1 MRARDSQRIQELF
14 HQAAE
19 LPAGER
25 GDFLAAACAED
36 DALREDVLRL
46 LKADEAAAESDA
58 WQRPAIDHEAR
69 AQNAADLMIGE
80 IIGPYRLIELIGSG
94 GMGKV
99 YRAARVDAQFDKA
112 VAVKLIRTGFDAGT
126 IAARFR
132 TERQILANLEHPC
145 IARLL
150 DGGVTVDGSPY
161 LIMEYVQ
168 GESPGEY
175 CKRHEITLR
184 RRLELFQQ
192 ICGAVH
198 YAHQRMVV
206 HRDLKPGNILVTA
219 EGVPKLLDFGI
230 AKMLSAEPGQD
241 SAPTEPSLRMMTLRY
256 ASPEQVNGE
265 SITTASDIY
274 SLGVI
279 LYELLTERSPYRN
292 PQAPTL
298 EVMRAVAEENP
309 PRPSTYAH
317 ELTGDLDNIV
327 LKALKKNP
335 VERFGSAAQFSDDIE
350 WYLTGR
356 PVLAHGDSISYVT
369 AKFIR
374 RHKAAAAAAV
384 LAVAMLAV
392 GLLMVNQARARAE
405 ARFNDVRE
413 LAHSV
418 LYDYHDA
425 IQRLPGSTP
434 VRAMLVKDA
443 SRYLDKLSAQADTP
457 DLKREIVESYVRLSK
472 VQGETYGSNLGDT
485 AGAIRSAEKA
495 VAVAEELLSSDSS
508 NKSLLAAADAF
519 SVRASLLFS
528 SGKLDGTAK
537 LYERAISLRRKVAAS
552 APDDIPNGIALTSL
566 LSHQGDLYGGMGLQ
580 NLGKTQ
586 QATEFYREADT
597 VIAGLGARFPGNTEI
612 ARGRFT
618 VLLSLGAAEMGQGH
632 SEQARRILEQAIAE
646 IGKVVQSS
654 PEDSDARFE
663 LANAETRLG
672 MSFVDA
678 RKGAEAV
685 PHMKNSV
692 DAISSLLKS
701 DPSNA
706 LYKRSLGVAETQLA
720 AALRAAGNL
729 DAALEQNR
737 NALALA
743 TALSKVDAAN
753 SDYQADVG
761 IDERKLADAL
771 LARGEAP
778 QAVGAAKDAENVLC
792 AHAGQ
797 GSTYLTANCDRAL
810 ATEGNAQLAVGRAKQ
825 AAEALR
831 TAEALAAANLAKDP
845 VNAIYRSDLA
855 RAQSALALALERS
868 DRAAEAQAAHE
879 RATQNWAALRTAG
892 ALTAEDA
899 WRATEADRLFS
910 AASNTDKHR

>member
-1 MRARDSQRIQELF
+1 MNASDSQRIQELF

-19 LPAGER
+19 LPTGER
-25 GDFLAAACAED
+25 SDFLAAACAED
-36 DALREDVLRL
+36 DAVREDVLRL

-69 AQNAADLMIGE
+69 AQNAADLIIGE
-80 IIGPYRLIELIGSG
+80 IVGPYRLIELIGSG

-99 YRAARVDAQFDKA
+99 YRAVRVDAQYDKA
-112 VAVKLIRTGFDAGT
+112 VAVKLIRAGFDAGT

-150 DGGVTVDGSPY
+150 DGGVTADGSPY

-184 RRLELFQQ
+184 PRLDLFRQ

-230 AKMLSAEPGQD
+230 AKMLSAEPDQD
-241 SAPTEPSLRMMTLRY
+241 SPPTEPGLRMMTLRY

-292 PQAPTL
+292 PRAPTL
-298 EVMRAVAEENP
+298 EAMRAVSEENP
-309 PRPSTYAH
+309 PRPSIYAR

-335 VERFGSAAQFSDDIE
+335 AERYGSADQFADDIE
-350 WYLTGR
+350 LYLTGR
-356 PVLAHGDSISYVT
+356 PVLAHGDSISYVA

-384 LAVAMLAV
+384 LAVAMLVA
-392 GLLMVNQARARAE
+392 GLVMVNQARARAE

-425 IQRLPGSTP
+425 IERLPGSTP

-443 SRYLDKLSAQADTP
+443 SRYLEKLSAQADTP

-472 VQGETYGSNLGDT
+472 VQGDTYGSNLGDT
-485 AGAIRSAEKA
+485 AGAVRSADKA

-508 NKSLLAAADAF
+508 NKSLVAAADAF

-528 SGKLDGTAK
+528 SGKLEETAK
-537 LYERAISLRRKVAAS
+537 LYERAIGLRRKVAAS
-552 APDDIPNGIALTSL
+552 APDDVDNGIALTSL
-566 LSHQGDLYGGMGLQ
+566 LKHLGDLYGGFGLQ

-586 QATEFYREADT
+586 QAMELYQEADA
-597 VIAGLGARFPGNTEI
+597 VIGPLAARFPGHADI
-612 ARGRFT
+612 AQERFT
-618 VLLSLGAAEMGQGH
+618 VLLSLSTQEMAQGH
-632 SEQARRILEQAIAE
+632 VDQARSHLEQAVAE
-646 IGKVVQSS
+646 AGKIVQSS

-663 LANAETRLG
+663 LANAEARLG
-672 MSFVDA
+672 MSLLDA
-678 RKGAEAV
+678 RRGAEAV
-685 PHMKNSV
+685 PHMKNSA
-692 DAISSLLKS
+692 DAMSALLKA

-706 LYKRSLGVAETQLA
+706 LYKRSLAVAETQLA

-761 IDERKLADAL
+761 IDERKLADTL

-778 QAVGAAKDAENVLC
+778 QAVGAAKDAESVLC
-792 AHAGQ
+792 THAGP

-810 ATEGNAQLAVGRAKQ
+810 ATEGNAQLALGRAAQ
-825 AAEALR
+825 ASEALAK
-831 TAEALAAANLAKDP
+831 AETLAAANLAKDST
-845 VNAIYRSDLA
+845 NAIYRSDLA
-855 RAQSALALALERS
+855 RAQSALALALARW

-892 ALTAEDA
+892 ALTAEDS
-899 WRATEADRLFS
+899 WRAAEADRLFS
-910 AASNTDKHR
+910 VASSTSQHR